1 MNILS
6 SIVALSCF
14 VAIRANTYFVVTTF
28 PNSANCDGPFSLTAI
43 SLGVCIPSS
52 ELAPIPLPSVISST
66 PFVILSVNTSS
77 TNPTVLQLS
86 GFTNPKCETP
96 QVNASVV
103 SVTLESQC
111 SSQPSSFQ
119 NFSNT
124 VPTIPQS
131 YFVEE

>member
-96 QVNASVV
+96 EAYA